1 MRGFNSAEARNGA
14 RSIFERSHGRLGS
27 SNTSVS
33 VPGRGPNPTRPA
45 YSRSGRVDGR
55 MQVYNK
61 EGRSSALTG
70 RSGYERRLPAM
81 DRGVSRTPGGTG
93 SQGVRDRNFGRRPE
107 GMIRQSGMSVQ
118 RPSVGPSVGGTRSFN
133 SSSQGGQRSYGSSP
147 QAGARPSGSS
157 SRGAQGFSGS
167 QQGRAGGGGSGH
179 GGPRF

>member
-14 RSIFERSHGRLGS
+14 RSIFERSHGRSGS
-27 SNTSVS
+27 GNASVS

-61 EGRSSALTG
+61 EGRSAFTG
-70 RSGYERRLPAM
+70 RSGYERRLPAT
-81 DRGVSRTPGGTG
+81 DRGMSRTPGETG
-93 SQGVRDRNFGRRPE
+93 SQGMRDGNFGRRPE
-107 GMIRQSGMSVQ
+107 SMSRQSGMNIQ
-118 RPSVGPSVGGTRSFN
+118 RPSVGPSGGGTRSFS

-147 QAGARPSGSS
+147 QAGARHSGSS
-157 SRGAQGFSGS
+157 SSGTQGFSGS
-167 QQGRAGGGGSGH
+167 QHGRGGGSGSGY